1 MVESEGG
8 VEHMKKD
15 SINLFPTRRSTLLF
29 HMRTN
34 IIERDAAAT
43 AGNFMEPS
51 RLTFFCCLPIHH
63 YHRIGFLSL
72 LWLLIIMTDT
82 WHFYTSLVKF
92 VPNKISGIKP
102 TPSFVITRAREFR
115 VWVFFRNTLSPL
127 IWKVRRTSSQ
137 SELTPDG
144 VQLKNALTQQ
154 DKIRESIN
162 EQFYSFFSYKK
173 KFTNCFSERCWLWWC
188 MLFNLTDH

>member
-1 MVESEGG
+1 MWGEEMVESEGG

-102 TPSFVITRAREFR
+102 TPSFVITRARISCLS
-115 VWVFFRNTLSPL
+115 VFPEHLVSSHLKGKKNFLSKWINT
-127 IWKVRRTSSQ
+127 
-137 SELTPDG
+137 
-144 VQLKNALTQQ
+144 
-154 DKIRESIN
+154 
-162 EQFYSFFSYKK
+162 
-173 KFTNCFSERCWLWWC
+173 WWC
-188 MLFNLTDH
+188 PTQKRPNTTRQN